1 MIRFTNDQD
10 VITLSSNSYPMNG
23 LFNLTGLSVESDS
36 MKVTIVS
43 PFDFVPTI
51 TLTSPTGI
59 VYTTSNL
66 SIIPTWTKQVRNF

>member
-1 MIRFTNDQD
+1 
-10 VITLSSNSYPMNG
+10 MNG
-23 LFNLTGLSVESDS
+23 NFNLTGLSVESDS

-66 SIIPTWTKQVRNF
+66 SIIPTWTKQVRNFRFSFKDF